1 MPDSRS
7 HRGAHPKDAAD
18 FSPDRLP
25 TLRRSVAELS
35 WLLTRGYPQNRSVTL
50 VGDRHSLRERQRKA
64 TGRVAASRHACEQ
77 RGARRIEPEQV
88 AGSRVDVD
96 GYNVLLTVEA
106 ALGGGVL
113 LPARDQT
120 LRDLAAMSRHYK
132 KVEETLEALRLL
144 GDFLHRH
151 GAAAVHWYLD
161 RPISNSGRLRAMMIG
176 LAERQGWPWQVELVA
191 NPDPLLKA
199 SEHTVVTAD
208 SAILDA
214 GARWL
219 NLARHV
225 VEDGVE
231 NPWWVDL
238 LSELPEHAPRAR

>member
-18 FSPDRLP
+18 FAASQIPKLSRA
-25 TLRRSVAELS
+25 VAELS
-35 WLLTRGYPQNRSVTL
+35 WLLTRGYPQSRSIGL

-64 TGRVAASRHACEQ
+64 IGRVAASQTACDQ
-77 RGARRIEPEQV
+77 RATLRVE
-88 AGSRVDVD
+88 AGELAGRRVDLD

-106 ALGGGVL
+106 ALGGGIL

-132 KVEETLEALRLL
+132 KVEETRDALRLIGQYL
-144 GDFLHRH
+144 EKCEV
-151 GAAAVHWYLD
+151 ASAHWYLD
-161 RPISNSGRLRAMMIG
+161 RPISNSGRLRALMLE
-176 LAERQGWPWQVELVA
+176 LANKEAWPWTVELVP

-199 SEHTVVTAD
+199 SEHVVVSAD

-225 VEDGVE
+225 VEEGVE
-231 NPWWVDL
+231 EPWWIDL
-238 LSELPEHAPRAR
+238 TQEPEDI